1 MKASR
6 IFRPPD
12 DRTCSSSQI
21 NKLLVMLSKKEL
33 IWSEFNR
40 DNREWD
46 YDIQDAINW
55 VNKTFGYGIKMLEQL
70 SHGQIGSCYEELG
83 E

>member
-12 DRTCSSSQI
+12 DRIATSSQI
-21 NKLLVMLSKKEL
+21 NKLLVMLSKQEL

-40 DNREWD
+40 DTREWD
-46 YDIQDAINW
+46 YDFQEAIDW
-55 VNKTFGYGIKMLEQL
+55 VNDHFGYGIKMLEQL
-70 SHGQIGSCYEELG
+70 SHGQVGACYEELG